1 MLRWEDTDLSRTSV
15 CLKQLWS
22 TPQVLDLA
30 LARRFVLTVCAC
42 SRCMARS
49 RCSRACSHGRRLPSA
64 SSFQLAVGA
73 PLARTR
79 SRHVASKGVSL
90 HTNCMLSRLG
100 VHVHAVT
107 RCCWGDGCTSLRKV
121 FSIIAVGE
129 ILFWCLCSL
138 HVLVG
143 SRSAPLP
150 TY

>member
-1 MLRWEDTDLSRTSV
+1 MSSVKKDDICASGVELDLVCDLCLNKEVMLRWEDTDFNRTSV

-73 PLARTR
+73 PFGTHSTEA
-79 SRHVASKGVSL
+79 
-90 HTNCMLSRLG
+90 
-100 VHVHAVT
+100 
-107 RCCWGDGCTSLRKV
+107 CCFQRG
-121 FSIIAVGE
+121 FPP
-129 ILFWCLCSL
+129 
-138 HVLVG
+138 H
-143 SRSAPLP
+143 
-150 TY
+150 